1 MDLFTDGEL
10 KVLANVE
17 KKTNAHI
24 LIKELATELIAC
36 RKEIVWHNKHWEI
49 LQRDYDISQAQ
60 LLDDEDIELEIWPD
74 GRPQEE
80 K

>member
-17 KKTNAHI
+17 NKTTAHI

-36 RKEIVWHNKHWEI
+36 RKEIAWHNKHWEI

-60 LLDDEDIELEIWPD
+60 LLDEEDFELEEWPD
-74 GRPQEE
+74 GKPI
-80 K
+80 KP